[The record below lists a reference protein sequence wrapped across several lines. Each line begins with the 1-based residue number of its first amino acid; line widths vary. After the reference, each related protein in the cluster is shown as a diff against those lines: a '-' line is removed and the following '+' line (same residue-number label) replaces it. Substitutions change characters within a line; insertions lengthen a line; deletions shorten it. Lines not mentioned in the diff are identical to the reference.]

1 MDANELTRRGMIQFG
16 AAASIATVMNSDVRA
31 QDLTAFPDEGM
42 PATPEEALER
52 LKEGNARFASGK
64 VRHAHEAANWRKQL
78 TLQQAPFATILGC
91 SDSRVPIEL
100 VFDQG
105 FGDIFVIRVAG
116 NVISPDVEGSLQYAL
131 LHLKTPLIV
140 VLGHQGCGAVTAS
153 LAEMDGKANEPRLIN
168 DLTKLI
174 IPGLKGLN
182 PALAGASRLAAAVQ
196 ANVYWAME
204 QLKQIPEGQIHLN
217 DKKVKLVGGIYQLDS
232 GRVQFLD

>member
-1 MDANELTRRGMIQFG
+1 MIQLG
-16 AAASIATVMNSDVRA
+16 ATASVATIMSSNARG
-31 QDLTAFPDEGM
+31 QDATGFADENM
-42 PATPEEALER
+42 PATPEEALAR
-52 LKEGNARFASGK
+52 LKEGNARFANGK

-174 IPGLKGLN
+174 IPGLKDID
-182 PALAGASRLAAAVQ
+182 PALAGAARLAAAVQ

-204 QLKQIPEGQIHLN
+204 QLKQIPDGQIQLN
-217 DKKVKLVGGIYQLDS
+217 DNKVKLVGGIYQLDT
-232 GRVQFLD
+232 GRVRFLE